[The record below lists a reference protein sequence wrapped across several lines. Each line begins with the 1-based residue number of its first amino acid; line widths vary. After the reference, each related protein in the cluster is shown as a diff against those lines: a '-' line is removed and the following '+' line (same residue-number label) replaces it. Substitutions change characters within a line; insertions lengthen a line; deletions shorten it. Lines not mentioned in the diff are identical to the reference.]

1 MVAEGL
7 GGSDPPPRTA
17 LTPANP
23 SVRRRAAAPPR
34 RPAAPRFGCGW
45 ARKFE
50 RWMGCQRALLRS
62 AAPLG
67 VIKSAATLVFISHS
81 RQVGGW
87 HPEFLTAPP
96 STSRNAP

>member
-1 MVAEGL
+1 MAAAGL
-7 GGSDPPPRTA
+7 GGSDPPTRAT
-17 LTPANP
+17 LSPANP
-23 SVRRRAAAPPR
+23 SVRRT
-34 RPAAPRFGCGW
+34 AAPRFGCGW

>member
-1 MVAEGL
+1 VVAEGL

-17 LTPANP
+17 LTP
-23 SVRRRAAAPPR
+23 SELIGVPPR

-62 AAPLG
+62 AAPSG